1 MTPDRE
7 ILAFI
12 ERQPESIRDILYFAI
27 VFGLT
32 DKLVESWLDLS
43 LGGLKGKAEGLL
55 APHGRLLM
63 VYRALYAMASLD
75 FLFSRPHDAFERAVE
90 CMSAD
95 EVASSNVKRAL
106 LQDPLRRKHFER
118 AEAEW
123 RALRQSSLTFE
134 ALHGFEETLIG
145 PSLRSR

>member
-1 MTPDRE
+1 MTPDKE

-12 ERQPESIRDILYFAI
+12 ERQPESIRDILYFTI

-32 DKLVESWLDLS
+32 DRLAESWLDLS
-43 LGGLKGKAEGLL
+43 LGGLKGEAEGLL
-55 APHGRLLM
+55 APFSTLLV

-90 CMSAD
+90 YMSAD
-95 EVASSNVKRAL
+95 ASESSNIKRIL
-106 LQDPLRRKHFER
+106 LQAPLQKKHFER
-118 AEAEW
+118 ADAEW

-134 ALHGFEETLIG
+134 ALHSFEDTLMA
-145 PSLRSR
+145 PSLRST